1 MKLLPSGLL
10 LALIFVPISDIQ
22 GQIAIIRNPI
32 GPRPSVEFRV
42 TSVDVQADIKDQV
55 ATVQIAQV
63 FQNTSSR
70 TLETQ
75 FLFPMPDGA
84 AINGLTLIVDG
95 KELIGELKPKD
106 EARREYEQIVR
117 QQKDPALLEY
127 MGRGLFKTSVFPIPA
142 GQNRRVEIR
151 YTQLLK
157 SDTGLVDFTL
167 PLGLSKHSQQAIE
180 EMNVTIRVKS
190 EEELKNIYS
199 PTHEFKI
206 DRPGEKQATCRL
218 TLKNV
223 QQPNDVRLLYG
234 TKGSDI
240 GMNLISY
247 RPDSDEQG
255 YFLLLATPRVKAKND
270 AAFPK
275 TILFVVDRS
284 GSMSGEKTEQA
295 KASLK
300 YMINSLS
307 DHDTFNIISYSSEV
321 DLFRP
326 ELELVTSETRKN
338 AIEYVDDIYSGG
350 GTNINGALTT
360 ALEQLKDKKRPSY
373 VLFLTDGLPTVGETT
388 EAAIT
393 ANVKRANTVNARVF
407 SFGVGYDVNS
417 RLLDRLSRDQRGTS
431 VYVKPEE
438 DFEVAATNLFRKVSS
453 PAMTD
458 VKISFVKHGNTESAS
473 DSIKVVNRLYPRELP
488 DLFRGEQLIIV
499 GRYKKNTAVTVELTG
514 VVADKTRT
522 LNLETEFGD
531 ADSTRR
537 NGFVQTLWATRRIG
551 EIIDELDLNGQNK
564 ELVDELV
571 ALSLK
576 YGIMTPYTSFL
587 ADESVSF
594 GDRSRLLT
602 EAEFRSAEGLSV
614 ASGRAGFV
622 QRDFK
627 KSLQNAARATS
638 GLFGSGNSS
647 DASGSGLG
655 GYPGGRL
662 QSGGV
667 ATELARSG
675 SARSQTGFGRSA
687 ATPSG
692 QATGGRG
699 VAAADAVSTN
709 DASSTH
715 EKIKRVGS
723 KTFYWKENEWQDSE
737 LSKLGAVPEESD
749 IIRIEQFSDRYF
761 DRTKQKNSRWTIY
774 LSLDEPV
781 LIQIGTKIYRI
792 SPPAETTKVE

>member
-1 MKLLPSGLL
+1 MKLLPSGLI
-10 LALIFVPISDIQ
+10 LAIVLVPMSNLQ
-22 GQIAIIRNPI
+22 GQIAIVRNPI
-32 GPRPSVEFRV
+32 GPRASPEFRV
-42 TSVDVQADIKDQV
+42 TGVDVQADVEGQV
-55 ATVQIAQV
+55 ATVQIAQT
-63 FQNTSSR
+63 FQNSSNR

-84 AINGLTLIVDG
+84 AINGLMLIVDG
-95 KELIGELKPKD
+95 KELKGELKPKD

-127 MGRGLFKTSVFPIPA
+127 MGSGLFKTSVFPIPA

-151 YTQLLK
+151 YNQLLK

-167 PLGLSKHSQQAIE
+167 PLGLSRHSHQAIE
-180 EMNVTIRVKS
+180 EMNVTVRVKS

-206 DRPGEKQATCRL
+206 NRSGEKQATCRL

-223 QQPNDVRLLYG
+223 LQPDDVRLLYG

-247 RPDSDEQG
+247 RPDSGEQG
-255 YFLLLATPRVKAKND
+255 YFLLLAAPRVKAKND
-270 AAFPK
+270 VAFPK
-275 TILFVVDRS
+275 TVLFVVDRS
-284 GSMSGEKTEQA
+284 GSMSGEKIEQA

-300 YMINSLS
+300 YMINSLR

-326 ELELVTSETRKN
+326 ELELVTSTTRKK
-338 AIEYVDDIYSGG
+338 AAGYVDDIYAGG
-350 GTNINGALTT
+350 GTNINGALTL
-360 ALEQLKDKKRPSY
+360 ALEQLKEKKRPSY
-373 VLFLTDGLPTVGETT
+373 VLFLTDGLATVGETT
-388 EAAIT
+388 EAAI
-393 ANVKRANTVNARVF
+393 AVNVKKANTVNARVF

-431 VYVKPEE
+431 VYVKPDE
-438 DFEVAATNLFRKVSS
+438 DIEVAATNLFRKVSS

-458 VKISFVKHGNTESAS
+458 VKISFAKNSNAES
-473 DSIKVVNRLYPRELP
+473 DSDSSNVVNRLYPRELP
-488 DLFRGEQLIIV
+488 DLFRGEQLIMV
-499 GRYKKNTAVTVELTG
+499 GRYKNNTAVTVRLTG

-522 LNLETEFGD
+522 LKLQTEFRD

-537 NGFVQTLWATRRIG
+537 NGFVETFWATRRMG
-551 EIIDELDLNGQNK
+551 EIIDELDLRGQNK

-571 ALSLK
+571 ALSLTH
-576 YGIMTPYTSFL
+576 GIMTPYTSFL

-594 GDRSRLLT
+594 GDRNRFVT
-602 EAEFRSAEGLSV
+602 EAESRSAAGLSV
-614 ASGRAGFV
+614 TSGRAGFL

-627 KSLQNAARATS
+627 KSLQNAPRSTW
-638 GLFGSGNSS
+638 GLFDSENSS
-647 DASGSGLG
+647 DAYGTG
-655 GYPGGRL
+655 GYPGNGL
-662 QSGGV
+662 QSGV
-667 ATELARSG
+667 FRAESSKSG
-675 SARSQTGFGRSA
+675 QAGSQAGFGGA

-692 QATGGRG
+692 QAAGERGLAAGGEG
-699 VAAADAVSTN
+699 SAKDE
-709 DASSTH
+709 SSRH

-723 KTFYWKENEWQDSE
+723 KTFYWKDNVWQDSE
-737 LSKLGAVPEESD
+737 LSKLDAPPDENN
-749 IIRIEQFSDRYF
+749 IIRLEQFSEKYF
-761 DRTKQKNSRWTIY
+761 DLTHQENGRWAIY

-781 LIQIGTKIYRI
+781 LVQIGTKIYRI
-792 SPPAETTKVE
+792 SPPVESPKAE